1 MSKEKR
7 LIIFLKNE
15 SIFKFKKVTNFR
27 DEWQLDQISFEYWE
41 VSTQTRQRATFYTKN
56 IAGYALEQE
65 ETEWSIQLYLL
76 CFLFLC

>member
-1 MSKEKR
+1 MSKGKR

-27 DEWQLDQISFEYWE
+27 DEWQLDQISFEYCE

-65 ETEWSIQLYLL
+65 ETE
-76 CFLFLC
+76 

>member
-27 DEWQLDQISFEYWE
+27 DEWQLDQISFEY
-41 VSTQTRQRATFYTKN
+41 
-56 IAGYALEQE
+56 
-65 ETEWSIQLYLL
+65 
-76 CFLFLC
+76 